1 MVHMKKKMQILMPC
15 VLTALGVVMFVYGA
29 DFHRKAVYS
38 ENGEAIVATGE
49 FGLIREVTVGGIRR
63 DELGN
68 IRMTYTGTAPS
79 ACPT

>member
-1 MVHMKKKMQILMPC
+1 MKQTGKQAIIPIILLLLGI
-15 VLTALGVVMFVYGA
+15 VLFVYGA

-38 ENGEAIVATGE
+38 EDGEAIVSTGE

-68 IRMTYTGTAPS
+68 IRQTYTGKAPS

>member
-1 MVHMKKKMQILMPC
+1 MRKPNKRAIIPIIL
-15 VLTALGVVMFVYGA
+15 LLLGVALFVFGA
-29 DFHRKAVYS
+29 DFHRKEVYS

-68 IRMTYTGTAPS
+68 IRQTYTGKAPS

>member
-1 MVHMKKKMQILMPC
+1 MKKIKKQAAIPII
-15 VLTALGVVMFVYGA
+15 VLLLGIVLLVYGA
-29 DFHRKAVYS
+29 DFHMKEVYTEDGASAV
-38 ENGEAIVATGE
+38 ARGE

-68 IRMTYTGTAPS
+68 IRMTYTGKPPS

>member
-1 MVHMKKKMQILMPC
+1 MKKPNKQAVIPTILLLLGI
-15 VLTALGVVMFVYGA
+15 VLFAYGA

-38 ENGEAIVATGE
+38 EDGSSVSAKGE
-49 FGLIREVTVGGIRR
+49 FALVKEVTIGGIRR

-68 IRMTYTGTAPS
+68 IRQTYTGTAPS